1 MTADP
6 VVQQQMQDM
15 TDYALNQFPGVTQQH
30 ARHPDVPV
38 SQLIATAIRKDK
50 QWAGIWV
57 TKALAIA
64 LQRKIMVICTHGS
77 CTYLKTRSE
86 HSRTH
91 GQTVPYIAYPS
102 HANTRRAASKYDV
115 PIEALETATCFVVYH
130 GKSHY
135 WAALGSAAPPT
146 QEDLEAHGYA
156 VEATPKAA

>member
-1 MTADP
+1 
-6 VVQQQMQDM
+6 MQDM

-135 WAALGSAAPPT
+135 WAALRSAAPPT